1 MAKSEAETG
10 KHAQTHNHRSNV
22 CLSKGPRTRRL
33 CMYLTPSLT
42 LDQGCPLPAKA
53 FRQLF
58 CGHWM
63 EFSEETGMCDEPY
76 VSQCCWLKA
85 LTNRQGRGDQGT
97 CCSAGAS
104 LVRALAAQQGHCCGR
119 GRMIKQGQQESEEAR
134 ARALASTRTGEPPLR
149 GLTYAFGLDGEP
161 LGPA

>member
-63 EFSEETGMCDEPY
+63 EFSEETGMCLRE
-76 VSQCCWLKA
+76 CLG
-85 LTNRQGRGDQGT
+85 LTGQGT
-97 CCSAGAS
+97 CCSAGALLWPWANDQAGS
-104 LVRALAAQQGHCCGR
+104 AGSRVD
-119 GRMIKQGQQESEEAR
+119 S
-134 ARALASTRTGEPPLR
+134 
-149 GLTYAFGLDGEP
+149 GLDVDVKAVTTDSKHHLIHLPDLCVGCWSRE
-161 LGPA
+161 